1 MASCKSNN
9 GVLVSTEI
17 ELVEKG
23 QIINWL
29 SFHSQSQKSFS
40 PREKDTARVLQ
51 GKVLE
56 RPNGFDFFP
65 PFLSAFPS
73 PPYTHSLLSKGLIM
87 IASRALLLVWSHH
100 FTHAHIPSLYR
111 EKGYALEKIKRIH
124 SDAGVFACMHLAK
137 KKCYSWMQCDS
148 FVFVCISGWLWADF
162 PLRCNLGLWCSEEK
176 EERKQQTW
184 REERERGRWYRWERK
199 STSSHTETINKL
211 SSQSI
216 SYGLASVIALCQ
228 SRVSAAWE

>member
-1 MASCKSNN
+1 
-9 GVLVSTEI
+9 
-17 ELVEKG
+17 
-23 QIINWL
+23 
-29 SFHSQSQKSFS
+29 
-40 PREKDTARVLQ
+40 
-51 GKVLE
+51 
-56 RPNGFDFFP
+56 
-65 PFLSAFPS
+65 
-73 PPYTHSLLSKGLIM
+73 M

-111 EKGYALEKIKRIH
+111 EKGYTLEKIKRIH

-162 PLRCNLGLWCSEEK
+162 PLRCNLVMQWGERREK
-176 EERKQQTW
+176 ATDMKGG
-184 REERERGRWYRWERK
+184 ERERGRWYRWERK

>member
-1 MASCKSNN
+1 
-9 GVLVSTEI
+9 
-17 ELVEKG
+17 
-23 QIINWL
+23 
-29 SFHSQSQKSFS
+29 
-40 PREKDTARVLQ
+40 
-51 GKVLE
+51 
-56 RPNGFDFFP
+56 
-65 PFLSAFPS
+65 
-73 PPYTHSLLSKGLIM
+73 M

-148 FVFVCISGWLWADF
+148 FVFVYFWMIVGWFSSQVQPWIVMQWGE
-162 PLRCNLGLWCSEEK
+162 RREK
-176 EERKQQTW
+176 ATDMKGG
-184 REERERGRWYRWERK
+184 ERGRWYRWERK

>member
-1 MASCKSNN
+1 MASIFSPFSLSLSISPLHILTLIKRFNN
-9 GVLVSTEI
+9 DSKQSITAGLIS
-17 ELVEKG
+17 
-23 QIINWL
+23 
-29 SFHSQSQKSFS
+29 SFH
-40 PREKDTARVLQ
+40 AC
-51 GKVLE
+51 
-56 RPNGFDFFP
+56 
-65 PFLSAFPS
+65 
-73 PPYTHSLLSKGLIM
+73 THSF
-87 IASRALLLVWSHH
+87 AL
-100 FTHAHIPSLYR
+100 PR
-111 EKGYALEKIKRIH
+111 KRLRTRK
-124 SDAGVFACMHLAK
+124 DKAYTLGCRCLCMHAPGEK